1 MSLRRPFLML
11 TTAAGSLV
19 MTAACAA
26 QAPASGSDAAPDGK
40 RAGKTAAGETETGG
54 NGGADPYFIDGQQTL
69 ARRKAVAP
77 IMGPAK
83 NVILFVADGM
93 DLTTITATRIF
104 DGQSR
109 GEDGEE
115 NFLSFERFPHVA
127 LSKTYNTDAQTP
139 DSAGT
144 MTAMATGVKTR
155 IGMVSVG
162 PGASV
167 GDCAAGKAHS
177 LPTFGELAEQAG
189 LSTGVISTARL
200 THATPAA
207 VYAHAADRDWERDTS
222 LSTEARAQGCTDIAA
237 QLIDFPFGD
246 GIDFAMGGGRSN
258 FLTAE
263 TADPEDADAH
273 GARRDGRQLTDEW
286 AAKSEGHR
294 VVYDLAGFEALPSTG
309 AIKPLGLFE
318 RSHMEYEADR
328 AADAGGEPSIAAMT
342 GKAIDLLSQNE
353 NGFVL
358 LVEGGRVDHAHHG
371 GNAARALRDAQAF
384 AEAVAVAREK
394 TRREETL
401 IIVTADHGHT
411 LTFAGY
417 PSKGNDILGL
427 VTDIWGEN
435 DDGLARASD
444 GKPYTT
450 LGYAN
455 GPGSVF
461 FAPAEDK
468 TRKAPGAEEV
478 SDLSYR
484 QQATI
489 PTGSETHGGQD
500 VTIYADGP
508 GAWLFGGVVEQ
519 SYIFHVIDDALSLR
533 ARAGEN

>member
-1 MSLRRPFLML
+1 MSARTHRQML
-11 TTAAGSLV
+11 TNALLSAACLAAPL
-19 MTAACAA
+19 TACAA
-26 QAPASGSDAAPDGK
+26 QHAGEPASDDLAAKDDGPL
-40 RAGKTAAGETETGG
+40 AG
-54 NGGADPYFIDGQQTL
+54 DPYFKDGQKTL
-69 ARRKAVAP
+69 AERKKVAP
-77 IMGPAK
+77 IMGPAR

-93 DLTTITATRIF
+93 DITTITAARIF

-109 GEDGEE
+109 GEEGEE

-127 LSKTYNTDAQTP
+127 LSKTYNVDAQTP

-162 PGASV
+162 PGAAV
-167 GDCAAGKAHS
+167 GDCAAGKANA

-207 VYAHAADRDWERDTS
+207 VYAHASDRDWERDVS
-222 LSTEARAQGCTDIAA
+222 LSPEAKEQGCTDIAA
-237 QLIDFPFGD
+237 QLIDFPYGD

-258 FLTAE
+258 FMTVD
-263 TADPEDADAH
+263 TPDPENPDER

-286 AAKSEGHR
+286 LAKSEGHR
-294 VVYDLAGFEALPSTG
+294 VVATLAEFEALPSTG
-309 AIKPLGLFE
+309 PVKPLGLFE
-318 RSHMEYEADR
+318 RSHMQYEADR
-328 AADAGGEPSIAAMT
+328 AADQGGEPSLAAMT
-342 GKAIDLLSQNE
+342 EKAIDLLSQNE

-384 AEAVAVAREK
+384 SQAVAVARDK
-394 TRREETL
+394 TSRDDTL

-417 PSKGNDILGL
+417 PKKGSDILGL
-427 VTDIWGEN
+427 ATDLFG
-435 DDGLARASD
+435 DGKDGYALAAD

-461 FAPAEDK
+461 FAPADDK
-468 TRKAPGAEEV
+468 SRKSPGAEEV
-478 SDLSYR
+478 GDLSYR

-489 PTGSETHGGQD
+489 PAGSETHGGQD
-500 VTIYADGP
+500 VSIYADGP

-533 ARAGEN
+533 ARAEKE